1 MSEKTYQ
8 ISSGL
13 APQPYQEEWR
23 RSCPDFLVFNPA
35 PDGKPRWQ
43 DDDFFVLNEH
53 FIVVPTG
60 DDKLLATWT
69 AHGPNL
75 AFSRVVVSR
84 SEDGGKSWTTPDIID
99 GDRETSARWSVPVVA
114 PNGRIYLLYSYYGG
128 DHRLHGGGCRM
139 GWRSSDDGGKTWSE
153 RVLRDLR
160 PSPVDA
166 DNGATSFLFWRQA
179 ELDSAGRL
187 LLPYTRLGVNEKL
200 KNLGAIKKWTQSE
213 CMRIDNLDDA
223 PACADLSFSYLPAN
237 VDDALKV
244 PQPEQ
249 AEISWANEPSF
260 APLPDG
266 RLFVTLRT
274 RTGRLYCS
282 VGDGTGSFSEPQ
294 VMRYHDDGDEVL
306 QPGSPAPL
314 FRLDDDRYLLIFNN
328 NDGTAFGATD
338 THQARNRRP
347 CYLALA
353 RFDAAAQQPLRF
365 SKPVL
370 FIDNDN
376 IPVEIEGNEPRYEAA
391 AYGSLTATEDGHVFW
406 YPDRK
411 HYLVGKRIPEA
422 LLQEMEETL

>member
-1 MSEKTYQ
+1 
-8 ISSGL
+8 
-13 APQPYQEEWR
+13 
-23 RSCPDFLVFNPA
+23 
-35 PDGKPRWQ
+35 
-43 DDDFFVLNEH
+43 
-53 FIVVPTG
+53 
-60 DDKLLATWT
+60 
-69 AHGPNL
+69 
-75 AFSRVVVSR
+75 
-84 SEDGGKSWTTPDIID
+84 
-99 GDRETSARWSVPVVA
+99 
-114 PNGRIYLLYSYYGG
+114 
-128 DHRLHGGGCRM
+128 
-139 GWRSSDDGGKTWSE
+139 
-153 RVLRDLR
+153 
-160 PSPVDA
+160 VDA